1 MLTRILVLLL
11 IPLFVILALGK
22 GGNTM
27 ATAKSQANI
36 NTEVPLIDLSAPV
49 KTETA
54 TFALG

>member
-1 MLTRILVLLL
+1 MTLLL
-11 IPLFVILALGK
+11 FIPLFILIALQK

-27 ATAKSQANI
+27 ATSKSQATI
-36 NTEVPLIDLSAPV
+36 NTEIPLIDLSVPA

>member
-11 IPLFVILALGK
+11 IPLFVILALEQ

-27 ATAKSQANI
+27 AMTKSQANM
-36 NTEVPLIDLSAPV
+36 NTEIPLIDLNAPV

>member
-1 MLTRILVLLL
+1 MLSKIFVLLL
-11 IPLFVILALGK
+11 IPLFVILALEK

-27 ATAKSQANI
+27 ATTKSQANM
-36 NTEVPLIDLSAPV
+36 NTEIPLIDLSAPV

>member
-1 MLTRILVLLL
+1 MKARIVVLLL
-11 IPLFVILALGK
+11 IPLFIILALEK

-27 ATAKSQANI
+27 ATAKSQANL
-36 NTEVPLIDLSAPV
+36 NTEIPLIDLHVPA

>member
-11 IPLFVILALGK
+11 IPLCVIIALEK

-27 ATAKSQANI
+27 AMTKSQANM
-36 NTEVPLIDLSAPV
+36 NTEIPLIDLNAPV

>member
-1 MLTRILVLLL
+1 MLSKIFVLLL
-11 IPLFVILALGK
+11 VPLLVILALEK

-27 ATAKSQANI
+27 ATAKSQANM
-36 NTEVPLIDLSAPV
+36 NTEIPLIDLSAPV

>member
-1 MLTRILVLLL
+1 MLTRMTLLL
-11 IPLFVILALGK
+11 FISLLILIVLEK

-27 ATAKSQANI
+27 ATAKSQATI
-36 NTEVPLIDLSAPV
+36 NTEVPLIDLSVPA